1 VLKKVPELR
10 SGAFRQKKALVLT
23 MVYCTWNTHDF
34 GHYPS
39 SNFLKNTT
47 FWKLDIFSSSGKIM
61 NPVIEAMRPNRAE
74 P

>member
-23 MVYCTWNTHDF
+23 MVYCIWNIHDF
-34 GHYPS
+34 GLCPS

-47 FWKLDIFSSSGKIM
+47 FWKLDLFSSSGKIM
-61 NPVIEAMRPNRAE
+61 NPVIEAKGPDRAE